1 MTDTFQAVRQKGL
14 PYLWY
19 GIAKRK
25 RKPKLINGLWWTPG

>member
-1 MTDTFQAVRQKGL
+1 MTDTFQAVGQKGL

-25 RKPKLINGLWWTPG
+25 TKLINGRWWTLG